1 MSGSATVPMPAP
13 TGFSLPIQVVEGGGF
28 TAWLAEDH
36 SVPVVSLA
44 WSWPGGA
51 ALDPEGQEGTAA
63 LAAALLT
70 EGAGEFDALAFA
82 DAARDEGIGLDFGV
96 DRDGFAGSLR
106 ALSPALP
113 QAVRLARLA
122 MTAPRF
128 AEADVARLR
137 ARAIAR
143 ARQSLEGPPGRAS
156 RAFWA
161 AAFPAHPAGRPSS
174 GTEESLARIT
184 VEQMRAALA
193 RQLHR
198 GPGLLIAASGAI
210 SAAELAAL
218 LPQLFDG
225 LAEGAAPAAPPL
237 PAMTGF
243 GTAVVPVAAPQST
256 IIFGQPGLPVR
267 DPDWETAQVVLRI
280 LSGGGFTARLT
291 KSLREA
297 RGLTYGIGAG
307 LDSIFGES
315 VLIGHFATA
324 NARVGEALTLLR
336 GEWRR
341 MAEDGP
347 TPEEMEEAVAY
358 LTGSQPLQ
366 FTDSRRIAATLL
378 AMRRNDR
385 PLDWL
390 EKRPARLAA
399 IGRDA
404 AAKLAGRLL
413 VPDQLSVTVAGQPE
427 GI

>member
-1 MSGSATVPMPAP
+1 
-13 TGFSLPIQVVEGGGF
+13 
-28 TAWLAEDH
+28 
-36 SVPVVSLA
+36 
-44 WSWPGGA
+44 
-51 ALDPEGQEGTAA
+51 
-63 LAAALLT
+63 
-70 EGAGEFDALAFA
+70 
-82 DAARDEGIGLDFGV
+82 
-96 DRDGFAGSLR
+96 
-106 ALSPALP
+106 
-113 QAVRLARLA
+113 
-122 MTAPRF
+122 
-128 AEADVARLR
+128 
-137 ARAIAR
+137 
-143 ARQSLEGPPGRAS
+143 
-156 RAFWA
+156 
-161 AAFPAHPAGRPSS
+161 
-174 GTEESLARIT
+174 ESLARIT

-198 GPGLLIAASGAI
+198 GPGLLIAVSGAI

-218 LPQLFDG
+218 LPRLFDG

-256 IIFGQPGLPVR
+256 IIFGQPGLAVR
-267 DPDWETAQVVLRI
+267 DPGWETAQVVLRI

-336 GEWRR
+336 SEWRR
-341 MAEDGP
+341 MAADGP
-347 TPEEMEEAVAY
+347 TAEEMEEAVAY

-404 AAKLAGRLL
+404 AAQLAGRLL

-427 GI
+427 GL